1 MVVIIAKYNDT
12 IVAGHTA
19 QCVGIRSGRPLLR
32 GGRAIIAVAVAAAI
46 VGIFG
51 RTAAAVR
58 VEE

>member
-51 RTAAAVR
+51 RTAAAG
-58 VEE
+58 